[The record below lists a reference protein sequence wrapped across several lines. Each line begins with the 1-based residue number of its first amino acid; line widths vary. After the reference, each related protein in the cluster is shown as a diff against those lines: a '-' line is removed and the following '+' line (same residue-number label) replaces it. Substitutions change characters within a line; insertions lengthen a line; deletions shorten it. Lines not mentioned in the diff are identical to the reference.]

1 LGFASS
7 PSLSGPSI
15 STSSSQHRPFDKEL
29 MQLYEIAEEFGGAL
43 RDVERESDLRVIR
56 QKGLA
61 RFCADDYLREIQS
74 LSSGFFASAY
84 PSHPQQ
90 QEVAWI

>member
-1 LGFASS
+1 
-7 PSLSGPSI
+7 
-15 STSSSQHRPFDKEL
+15 
-29 MQLYEIAEEFGGAL
+29 MQLDEIAEEFGGAV
-43 RDVERESDLRVIR
+43 RDVEREGDLRAIR

-61 RFCADDYLREIQS
+61 RFCAEDYLREIES
-74 LSSGFFASAY
+74 LAVGFWSPY